1 MDEGNALTVA
11 PASTVSVAPCAYK
24 RGVAVGWKR
33 FARWG
38 DVTHVDLG
46 GKPGSA
52 QSVDMGVSYTGRR
65 ASGRVKATA
74 TRPLADT
81 PRLIADDPSYSIVVG
96 GSYSLPRHLH
106 LTAGVSSKSEHDCDQ
121 LQRHPTDLHA
131 PHTS

>member
-52 QSVDMGVSYTGRR
+52 QAVDMGVSYTGRR

-74 TRPLADT
+74 TR
-81 PRLIADDPSYSIVVG
+81 RSEERRVG
-96 GSYSLPRHLH
+96 KEC
-106 LTAGVSSKSEHDCDQ
+106 VSTCRSRWSQYH
-121 LQRHPTDLHA
+121 
-131 PHTS
+131 